1 MASIQFSRSDSTTVW
16 ATASNCAT
24 SHTYTIQV
32 YSGGTWWDKVTNLYG
47 NTSYTKSFSV
57 NGSGSYSA
65 RLWDE
70 TIQGVAATGSIPEWE
85 TSKDVTVTIKN
96 YLNSTTALV
105 DGSYTGQV
113 GTSFSITAPG
123 TQYQTYANQYTFQ
136 YYTLSSENYS
146 QNHSAN
152 EPIFI
157 KDGLQVRVYYKSIS
171 YPYTTYVYVNGS
183 LVRTAQ
189 NTTNTE
195 SRVRI
200 SELSAYTAY
209 ADAYDFQYAKVGDSS
224 VEYASYSLIN
234 LTQGSM
240 TYISLYF
247 VEKLYPY
254 TIYIYIDGEAGPT
267 TTNTTN
273 TESRVRISELSAYTA
288 YADAYDFQYAKV
300 GDSSV
305 EYASYSLINL
315 TQGSMTYISLY
326 FVEKLYPYTIY
337 IYIDGE
343 AGPTTTNTTNT
354 ESSVLVSSLFADT
367 QYAIDYDFQYATV
380 VGLSGQYDANSYIT
394 LTSGSTTGIQLYF
407 KSKIRSVEPIISSVT
422 TTSTTA
428 TINWSKN
435 GGTEGVWII
444 YYGLS
449 SATMESGGYITSSPA
464 TITGLAP
471 GKTYI
476 FYIQNYV
483 SSSDK
488 ANSNSVTA
496 ATNEAIGYFAWTNDD
511 ATNIQTGQPV
521 TNLTASAWQNLIAKV
536 AACGGNTGSIPT
548 ASSGTKITANH
559 FNQMRNAISGLTGAG
574 SVASSVTSG
583 TSKVLASLFANATTA
598 LKEAINRAI
607 SAKNNQ

>member
-1 MASIQFSRSDSTTVW
+1 MPTLTGVSGTPTSITLTVSGMSSSTTYRRTYKWILNSVVMKTTTDPEPHTTS
-16 ATASNCAT
+16 ASAYISGLTPSTAYQCKVEIYNP
-24 SHTYTIQV
+24 
-32 YSGGTWWDKVTNLYG
+32 GGSKVAEAGYIRVVTLD
-47 NTSYTKSFSV
+47 
-57 NGSGSYSA
+57 A
-65 RLWDE
+65 DP
-70 TIQGVAATGSIPEWE
+70 QP
-85 TSKDVTVTIKN
+85 VTVTIYN
-96 YLNSTTALV
+96 YLDGNNTLV
-105 DGSYTGQV
+105 NGSFTGDIND
-113 GTSFSITAPG
+113 TFYISASG
-123 TQYQTYANQYTFQ
+123 TQYQTYSQQYEFQ
-136 YYTLSSENYS
+136 YFTLSTQSYNITHDASY
-146 QNHSAN
+146 
-152 EPIFI
+152 PITI
-157 KDGLQVRVYYKSIS
+157 KAGLIVRAYYKSIR
-171 YPYTTYVYVNGS
+171 YPYTAYVYIDGS
-183 LVRTAQ
+183 LARTTQ

-195 SRVRI
+195 SKVRI
-200 SELSAYTAY
+200 SDLAAYTAY

-247 VEKLYPY
+247 VKKLYPY
-254 TIYIYIDGEAGPT
+254 TIYIYIDGT
-267 TTNTTN
+267 
-273 TESRVRISELSAYTA
+273 
-288 YADAYDFQYAKV
+288 
-300 GDSSV
+300 
-305 EYASYSLINL
+305 
-315 TQGSMTYISLY
+315 
-326 FVEKLYPYTIY
+326 
-337 IYIDGE
+337 

-354 ESSVLVSSLFADT
+354 ESSVLISSLPAYIN
-367 QYAIDYDFQYATV
+367 YAADYDFQYATV
-380 VGLSGQYDANSYIT
+380 VGLSGQYNADSRIT
-394 LTSGSTTGIQLYF
+394 LTSGSTTGIRLYF

-435 GGTEGVWII
+435 GGTEGVWVI

-449 SATMESGGYITSSPA
+449 SASMVSGGYITSSPA
-464 TITGLAP
+464 TITGLTP

-511 ATNIQTGQPV
+511 ATNIQSGQPV

-536 AACGGNTGSIPT
+536 AACGGSTGSIPT

>member
-1 MASIQFSRSDSTTVW
+1 MPTLTGVSGTPTSITLTVSGMSSSTTYRRTYKWILNSVVMKTTTDPEPHTTS
-16 ATASNCAT
+16 ASAYISGLTPSTAYQCKVEIYNP
-24 SHTYTIQV
+24 
-32 YSGGTWWDKVTNLYG
+32 GGSKVAEAGYIRVVTL
-47 NTSYTKSFSV
+47 
-57 NGSGSYSA
+57 
-65 RLWDE
+65 DPDP
-70 TIQGVAATGSIPEWE
+70 QP
-85 TSKDVTVTIKN
+85 VTVTIYN
-96 YLNSTTALV
+96 YL
-105 DGSYTGQV
+105 DGSNTLVNGSFTGDINN
-113 GTSFSITAPG
+113 TFYISASG
-123 TQYQTYANQYTFQ
+123 TQYQTYSQQYEFQ
-136 YYTLSSENYS
+136 YFTLSTQSYNITHDASY
-146 QNHSAN
+146 
-152 EPIFI
+152 PITI
-157 KDGLQVRVYYKSIS
+157 KAGLIVRAYYKSIR
-171 YPYTTYVYVNGS
+171 YPYTAYVYIDGS
-183 LVRTAQ
+183 LARTTQ

-195 SRVRI
+195 SKVRI
-200 SELSAYTAY
+200 SDLAAYTAY

-234 LTQGSM
+234 LTRGSM

-247 VEKLYPY
+247 VKKLYPY
-254 TIYIYIDGEAGPT
+254 TIYIYIDGT
-267 TTNTTN
+267 
-273 TESRVRISELSAYTA
+273 
-288 YADAYDFQYAKV
+288 
-300 GDSSV
+300 
-305 EYASYSLINL
+305 
-315 TQGSMTYISLY
+315 
-326 FVEKLYPYTIY
+326 
-337 IYIDGE
+337 

-354 ESSVLVSSLFADT
+354 ESSVLISSLPA
-367 QYAIDYDFQYATV
+367 YINYVADYDFQYATV
-380 VGLSGQYDANSYIT
+380 VGLSGQYNADSRIT
-394 LTSGSTTGIQLYF
+394 LTSGSTTGIRLYF

-449 SATMESGGYITSSPA
+449 SASMVSGGYVTSSPA
-464 TITGLAP
+464 TITGLTP

-511 ATNIQTGQPV
+511 ATNIQSGQPV

-536 AACGGNTGSIPT
+536 AACGGSTGSIPT

-583 TSKVLASLFANATTA
+583 TSKILASLFANATTA

>member
-1 MASIQFSRSDSTTVW
+1 MPTLTGVSGTPTSITLTVSGMSSSTTYRRTYKWILNSVVMKTTTDPEPHTTS
-16 ATASNCAT
+16 ASAYISGLTPSTAYQCKVEIYNP
-24 SHTYTIQV
+24 
-32 YSGGTWWDKVTNLYG
+32 GGSKVAEAGYIRVVTL
-47 NTSYTKSFSV
+47 
-57 NGSGSYSA
+57 
-65 RLWDE
+65 DPDP
-70 TIQGVAATGSIPEWE
+70 QP
-85 TSKDVTVTIKN
+85 VTVTIYN
-96 YLNSTTALV
+96 YL
-105 DGSYTGQV
+105 DGSNTLVNGSFTGDI
-113 GTSFSITAPG
+113 GNTFYISASG
-123 TQYQTYANQYTFQ
+123 TQYQTYSQQYEFQ
-136 YYTLSSENYS
+136 YFTLSTQSYNITHDASY
-146 QNHSAN
+146 
-152 EPIFI
+152 PITI
-157 KDGLQVRVYYKSIS
+157 KAGLIVRAYYKSIR
-171 YPYTTYVYVNGS
+171 YPYTAYVYIDGS
-183 LVRTAQ
+183 LARTTQ

-195 SRVRI
+195 SKVRI
-200 SELSAYTAY
+200 SDLAAYTAY

-247 VEKLYPY
+247 VKKLYPY
-254 TIYIYIDGEAGPT
+254 TIYIYIDGT
-267 TTNTTN
+267 
-273 TESRVRISELSAYTA
+273 
-288 YADAYDFQYAKV
+288 
-300 GDSSV
+300 
-305 EYASYSLINL
+305 
-315 TQGSMTYISLY
+315 
-326 FVEKLYPYTIY
+326 
-337 IYIDGE
+337 

-354 ESSVLVSSLFADT
+354 ESSVLISSLPAYIN
-367 QYAIDYDFQYATV
+367 YAADYDFQYATV
-380 VGLSGQYDANSYIT
+380 VGLSGQYNADSRIT
-394 LTSGSTTGIQLYF
+394 LTSGSTTGIRLYF

-435 GGTEGVWII
+435 GGTEGVWVI

-449 SATMESGGYITSSPA
+449 SASMVSGGYITSSPA
-464 TITGLAP
+464 TITGLTP

-536 AACGGNTGSIPT
+536 AACGGSTGSIPT

-583 TSKVLASLFANATTA
+583 TSKVIASLFANATTA

>member
-1 MASIQFSRSDSTTVW
+1 MPTLTGVSGTPTSITLTVSGMSSSTTYRRTYKWILNSVVMKTTTDPEPHTTS
-16 ATASNCAT
+16 ASAYISGLTPSTAYQCKVEIYNP
-24 SHTYTIQV
+24 
-32 YSGGTWWDKVTNLYG
+32 GGSKVAEAGYIRVVTL
-47 NTSYTKSFSV
+47 
-57 NGSGSYSA
+57 
-65 RLWDE
+65 DPDP
-70 TIQGVAATGSIPEWE
+70 QP
-85 TSKDVTVTIKN
+85 VTVTIYN
-96 YLNSTTALV
+96 YL
-105 DGSYTGQV
+105 DGSNTLVNGSFTGDINN
-113 GTSFSITAPG
+113 TFYISASG
-123 TQYQTYANQYTFQ
+123 TQYQTYSQQYEFQ
-136 YYTLSSENYS
+136 YFTLSTQSYNITHDASY
-146 QNHSAN
+146 
-152 EPIFI
+152 PITI
-157 KDGLQVRVYYKSIS
+157 KAGLIVRAYYKSIR
-171 YPYTTYVYVNGS
+171 YPYTAYVYIDGS
-183 LVRTAQ
+183 LARTTQ

-195 SRVRI
+195 SKVRI
-200 SELSAYTAY
+200 SDLAAYTAY

-234 LTQGSM
+234 LTRGSM

-247 VEKLYPY
+247 VKKLYPY
-254 TIYIYIDGEAGPT
+254 TIYIYIDGT
-267 TTNTTN
+267 
-273 TESRVRISELSAYTA
+273 
-288 YADAYDFQYAKV
+288 
-300 GDSSV
+300 
-305 EYASYSLINL
+305 
-315 TQGSMTYISLY
+315 
-326 FVEKLYPYTIY
+326 
-337 IYIDGE
+337 

-354 ESSVLVSSLFADT
+354 ESSVLISSLPA
-367 QYAIDYDFQYATV
+367 YINYVADYDFQYATV
-380 VGLSGQYDANSYIT
+380 VGLSGQYNADSRIT
-394 LTSGSTTGIQLYF
+394 LTSGSTTGIRLYF

-435 GGTEGVWII
+435 GGTEGVWVI

-449 SATMESGGYITSSPA
+449 SASMVSGGYVTSSPA
-464 TITGLAP
+464 TITGLTP

-511 ATNIQTGQPV
+511 ATNIQSGQPV

-536 AACGGNTGSIPT
+536 AACGGSTGSIPT

-583 TSKVLASLFANATTA
+583 ASKVLASLFANATTA

>member
-1 MASIQFSRSDSTTVW
+1 MPTLTGVSGTSTSITLTVSGMSSSTTYRRTYKWILNSVVMK
-16 ATASNCAT
+16 TTTDPEPHAT
-24 SHTYTIQV
+24 SASAYI
-32 YSGGTWWDKVTNLYG
+32 SGLTPSTAYQCKVEIYNPG
-47 NTSYTKSFSV
+47 
-57 NGSGSYSA
+57 GSK
-65 RLWDE
+65 
-70 TIQGVAATGSIPEWE
+70 VAEAGYIRVVTLDP
-85 TSKDVTVTIKN
+85 DPQPVTVTIYN
-96 YLNSTTALV
+96 YL
-105 DGSYTGQV
+105 DGSNTLVNG
-113 GTSFSITAPG
+113 SFIGDINNTFYISASG
-123 TQYQTYANQYTFQ
+123 TQYQTYSQQYEFQ
-136 YYTLSSENYS
+136 YFTLSTQSYNTTHDASY
-146 QNHSAN
+146 
-152 EPIFI
+152 PITI
-157 KDGLQVRVYYKSIS
+157 KAGLIVRAYYKSIR
-171 YPYTTYVYVNGS
+171 YPYTAYVYINGS

-195 SRVRI
+195 SKVRI
-200 SELSAYTAY
+200 SDLAAYTAY
-209 ADAYDFQYAKVGDSS
+209 ADAYDFQYAKVGNSS

-247 VEKLYPY
+247 VKKLYPY
-254 TIYIYIDGEAGPT
+254 TIYIYIDGT
-267 TTNTTN
+267 
-273 TESRVRISELSAYTA
+273 
-288 YADAYDFQYAKV
+288 
-300 GDSSV
+300 
-305 EYASYSLINL
+305 
-315 TQGSMTYISLY
+315 
-326 FVEKLYPYTIY
+326 
-337 IYIDGE
+337 

-354 ESSVLVSSLFADT
+354 ESSVLISSLPAYIN
-367 QYAIDYDFQYATV
+367 YAADYDFQYATV
-380 VGLSGQYDANSYIT
+380 VGLSGQYNANSRIT
-394 LTSGSTTGIQLYF
+394 LTSGSTTGIRLYF
-407 KSKIRSVEPIISSVT
+407 KSKIRSVEPIISNVT

-435 GGTEGVWII
+435 GGTEGVWVL

-449 SATMESGGYITSSPA
+449 SASMASGGYITSSPA
-464 TITGLAP
+464 TITGLTP

-536 AACGGNTGSIPT
+536 AACGGSTGSIPT

>member
-1 MASIQFSRSDSTTVW
+1 MPTLTGVSGTPTSITLTVSGMSSSTTYRRTYKWILNSVVMKTTTDPEPHTTS
-16 ATASNCAT
+16 ASAYISGLTPSTAYQCKVEIYNP
-24 SHTYTIQV
+24 
-32 YSGGTWWDKVTNLYG
+32 GGSKVAEAGYIRVVTL
-47 NTSYTKSFSV
+47 
-57 NGSGSYSA
+57 
-65 RLWDE
+65 DPDP
-70 TIQGVAATGSIPEWE
+70 QP
-85 TSKDVTVTIKN
+85 VTVTIYN
-96 YLNSTTALV
+96 YL
-105 DGSYTGQV
+105 DGSNTLVNGSFTGDINN
-113 GTSFSITAPG
+113 TFYISASG
-123 TQYQTYANQYTFQ
+123 TQYQTYSQQYEFQ
-136 YYTLSSENYS
+136 YFTLSTQSYNITHDASY
-146 QNHSAN
+146 
-152 EPIFI
+152 PITI
-157 KDGLQVRVYYKSIS
+157 KAGLIVRAYYKSIR
-171 YPYTTYVYVNGS
+171 YPYTAYVYIDGS
-183 LVRTAQ
+183 LARTAQ

-195 SRVRI
+195 SKVRI
-200 SELSAYTAY
+200 SDLAAYTAY

-234 LTQGSM
+234 LTRGSM

-247 VEKLYPY
+247 VKKLYPY
-254 TIYIYIDGEAGPT
+254 TIYIYIDGA
-267 TTNTTN
+267 
-273 TESRVRISELSAYTA
+273 
-288 YADAYDFQYAKV
+288 
-300 GDSSV
+300 
-305 EYASYSLINL
+305 
-315 TQGSMTYISLY
+315 
-326 FVEKLYPYTIY
+326 
-337 IYIDGE
+337 

-354 ESSVLVSSLFADT
+354 ESSVLISSLPA
-367 QYAIDYDFQYATV
+367 YINYVADYDFQYATV
-380 VGLSGQYDANSYIT
+380 VGLSGQYNADSRIT
-394 LTSGSTTGIQLYF
+394 LTSGSTTGIRLYF

-449 SATMESGGYITSSPA
+449 SASMASGGYVTSSPT
-464 TITGLAP
+464 TITGLTQ

-511 ATNIQTGQPV
+511 ATKIQTGQPV

-536 AACGGNTGSIPT
+536 AACGGSTGSIPT

-583 TSKVLASLFANATTA
+583 KSKVLASLFANATTA

>member
-1 MASIQFSRSDSTTVW
+1 MPTLTGVSGTSTSITLTVSGMSSSTTYRRTYKWILNSVVMKTTTDPEPHTTS
-16 ATASNCAT
+16 ASAYISGLTPSTAYQCKVEIYNP
-24 SHTYTIQV
+24 
-32 YSGGTWWDKVTNLYG
+32 GGSKVAEAGYIRVVTL
-47 NTSYTKSFSV
+47 
-57 NGSGSYSA
+57 
-65 RLWDE
+65 DPDP
-70 TIQGVAATGSIPEWE
+70 QP
-85 TSKDVTVTIKN
+85 VTVTIYN
-96 YLNSTTALV
+96 YL
-105 DGSYTGQV
+105 DGSNTLVKGSFTGDINN
-113 GTSFSITAPG
+113 TFYISASG
-123 TQYQTYANQYTFQ
+123 TQYQTYSQQYEFQ
-136 YYTLSSENYS
+136 YFTLSTQSYNITHDASY
-146 QNHSAN
+146 
-152 EPIFI
+152 PITI
-157 KDGLQVRVYYKSIS
+157 KAGLIVRAYYKSIR
-171 YPYTTYVYVNGS
+171 YPYTAYVYIDGS
-183 LVRTAQ
+183 LARTTQ

-195 SRVRI
+195 SKVRI
-200 SELSAYTAY
+200 SDLAAYTAY

-247 VEKLYPY
+247 VKKLYPY
-254 TIYIYIDGEAGPT
+254 TIYIYIDGT
-267 TTNTTN
+267 
-273 TESRVRISELSAYTA
+273 
-288 YADAYDFQYAKV
+288 
-300 GDSSV
+300 
-305 EYASYSLINL
+305 
-315 TQGSMTYISLY
+315 
-326 FVEKLYPYTIY
+326 
-337 IYIDGE
+337 

-354 ESSVLVSSLFADT
+354 ESSVLISSLPAYIN
-367 QYAIDYDFQYATV
+367 YAADYDFQYATV
-380 VGLSGQYDANSYIT
+380 VGLSGQYNADSRIT
-394 LTSGSTTGIQLYF
+394 LTSGSTTGIRLYF
-407 KSKIRSVEPIISSVT
+407 KSRIRSVEPIISSVT

-435 GGTEGVWII
+435 GGTEGVWVI

-449 SATMESGGYITSSPA
+449 SASMASGGYITSSPA
-464 TITGLAP
+464 TITGLTP

-511 ATNIQTGQPV
+511 ATKIQTGQPV

-536 AACGGNTGSIPT
+536 AACGGSTGSIPT

>member
-1 MASIQFSRSDSTTVW
+1 MPTLTGVSGTPTSITLTVSGMSSSTTYRRTYKWILNSVVMKTTTDPEPHTTS
-16 ATASNCAT
+16 ASAYISGLTPSTAYQCKVEIYNP
-24 SHTYTIQV
+24 
-32 YSGGTWWDKVTNLYG
+32 GGSKVAEAGYIRVVTL
-47 NTSYTKSFSV
+47 
-57 NGSGSYSA
+57 
-65 RLWDE
+65 DPDP
-70 TIQGVAATGSIPEWE
+70 QP
-85 TSKDVTVTIKN
+85 VTVTIYN
-96 YLNSTTALV
+96 YL
-105 DGSYTGQV
+105 DGSNTLVNGSFTGDINN
-113 GTSFSITAPG
+113 TFYISASG
-123 TQYQTYANQYTFQ
+123 TQYQTYSQQYEFQ
-136 YYTLSSENYS
+136 YFTLSTQSYNITHDASY
-146 QNHSAN
+146 
-152 EPIFI
+152 PITI
-157 KDGLQVRVYYKSIS
+157 KAGLIVRAYYKSIR
-171 YPYTTYVYVNGS
+171 YPYTAYVYINGS
-183 LVRTAQ
+183 LARTTQ

-195 SRVRI
+195 SKVRI
-200 SELSAYTAY
+200 SDLAAYIAY

-234 LTQGSM
+234 LTRGSM

-247 VEKLYPY
+247 VKKLYPY
-254 TIYIYIDGEAGPT
+254 TIYIYIDGT
-267 TTNTTN
+267 
-273 TESRVRISELSAYTA
+273 
-288 YADAYDFQYAKV
+288 
-300 GDSSV
+300 
-305 EYASYSLINL
+305 
-315 TQGSMTYISLY
+315 
-326 FVEKLYPYTIY
+326 
-337 IYIDGE
+337 

-354 ESSVLVSSLFADT
+354 ESSVLISSLPA
-367 QYAIDYDFQYATV
+367 YINYVADYDFQYATV
-380 VGLSGQYDANSYIT
+380 VGLSGQYNADSRIT
-394 LTSGSTTGIQLYF
+394 LTSGSTTGIRLYF

-435 GGTEGVWII
+435 GGTEGVWVI

-449 SATMESGGYITSSPA
+449 SASMVSGGYITSSPA
-464 TITGLAP
+464 TITGLTP

-511 ATNIQTGQPV
+511 ATKIQTGQPV

-536 AACGGNTGSIPT
+536 AACGGSTGSIPT

>member
-1 MASIQFSRSDSTTVW
+1 MPTLTGVSGTPTSITLTVSGMSSSTTYRRTYKWILNSVVMKTTTDPEPHTTS
-16 ATASNCAT
+16 ASAYISGLTPSTAYQCKVEIYNP
-24 SHTYTIQV
+24 
-32 YSGGTWWDKVTNLYG
+32 GGSKVAEAGYIRVVTL
-47 NTSYTKSFSV
+47 
-57 NGSGSYSA
+57 
-65 RLWDE
+65 DPDP
-70 TIQGVAATGSIPEWE
+70 QP
-85 TSKDVTVTIKN
+85 VTVTIYN
-96 YLNSTTALV
+96 YL
-105 DGSYTGQV
+105 DGSNTLVNGSFTGDIDN
-113 GTSFSITAPG
+113 TFYISASG
-123 TQYQTYANQYTFQ
+123 TQYQTYSQQYEFQ
-136 YYTLSSENYS
+136 YFTLSTQNY
-146 QNHSAN
+146 NTAHDAN
-152 EPIFI
+152 YPITI
-157 KDGLQVRVYYKSIS
+157 KAGLIVRAYYKSIS
-171 YPYTTYVYVNGS
+171 YPYTAYVYIDGS
-183 LVRTAQ
+183 LVRTTQ

-195 SRVRI
+195 SKVRI
-200 SELSAYTAY
+200 SELDAYTAY

-247 VEKLYPY
+247 VKKLYPY
-254 TIYIYIDGEAGPT
+254 TIYIYIDGT
-267 TTNTTN
+267 
-273 TESRVRISELSAYTA
+273 
-288 YADAYDFQYAKV
+288 
-300 GDSSV
+300 
-305 EYASYSLINL
+305 
-315 TQGSMTYISLY
+315 
-326 FVEKLYPYTIY
+326 
-337 IYIDGE
+337 

-354 ESSVLVSSLFADT
+354 ESSVLISSLPAYIN
-367 QYAIDYDFQYATV
+367 YAADYDFQYATV
-380 VGLSGQYDANSYIT
+380 VGLSGQYNADSRIT
-394 LTSGSTTGIQLYF
+394 LTSGSTTGIRLYF
-407 KSKIRSVEPIISSVT
+407 KSKIRSIEPIISSVT

-449 SATMESGGYITSSPA
+449 SASMESGGYITSSPA
-464 TITGLAP
+464 TITGLTP

-488 ANSNSVTA
+488 ADSNSVTA

-511 ATNIQTGQPV
+511 ATNIQSGQPV

-536 AACGGNTGSIPT
+536 AACGGSTGSIPT

>member
-1 MASIQFSRSDSTTVW
+1 MPTLTGVSGTPTSITLTVSGMSSSTTYRRTYKWILNSVVMKTTTDPEPHTTS
-16 ATASNCAT
+16 ASAYISGLTPSTAYQCKVEIYNP
-24 SHTYTIQV
+24 
-32 YSGGTWWDKVTNLYG
+32 GGSKVAEAGYIRVVTL
-47 NTSYTKSFSV
+47 
-57 NGSGSYSA
+57 
-65 RLWDE
+65 DPDP
-70 TIQGVAATGSIPEWE
+70 QP
-85 TSKDVTVTIKN
+85 VTVTIYN
-96 YLNSTTALV
+96 YL
-105 DGSYTGQV
+105 DGSNTLVNGSFTGDINN
-113 GTSFSITAPG
+113 TFYISAPG
-123 TQYQTYANQYTFQ
+123 TQYQTYSQQYEFQ
-136 YYTLSSENYS
+136 YFTLSTQSYNTTHDASY
-146 QNHSAN
+146 
-152 EPIFI
+152 PITI
-157 KDGLQVRVYYKSIS
+157 KAGLIVRAYYKSIR
-171 YPYTTYVYVNGS
+171 YPYTAYVYIDGS
-183 LVRTAQ
+183 LARTTQ

-195 SRVRI
+195 SKVRI
-200 SELSAYTAY
+200 SDLAAYTAY

-234 LTQGSM
+234 LTRGSM

-247 VEKLYPY
+247 VKKLYPY
-254 TIYIYIDGEAGPT
+254 TIYIYIDGT
-267 TTNTTN
+267 
-273 TESRVRISELSAYTA
+273 
-288 YADAYDFQYAKV
+288 
-300 GDSSV
+300 
-305 EYASYSLINL
+305 
-315 TQGSMTYISLY
+315 
-326 FVEKLYPYTIY
+326 
-337 IYIDGE
+337 

-354 ESSVLVSSLFADT
+354 ESSVLISSLPAYIN
-367 QYAIDYDFQYATV
+367 YAADYDFQYATV
-380 VGLSGQYDANSYIT
+380 VGLSGQYNADSRIT
-394 LTSGSTTGIQLYF
+394 LTSGSTTGIRLYF
-407 KSKIRSVEPIISSVT
+407 KSRIRSVEPIISSVT

-449 SATMESGGYITSSPA
+449 SASMASGGYVTSSPA
-464 TITGLAP
+464 TITGLTP

-511 ATNIQTGQPV
+511 ATNIQSGQPV

-536 AACGGNTGSIPT
+536 AACGGSTGSIPT

>member
-1 MASIQFSRSDSTTVW
+1 MPTLTGVSGTPTSITLTVSGMSSSTTYRRTYKWILNSVVMKTTTDPEPHTTS
-16 ATASNCAT
+16 ASAYISGLTPSTAYQCKVEIYNP
-24 SHTYTIQV
+24 
-32 YSGGTWWDKVTNLYG
+32 GGSKVAEAGYIRVVTL
-47 NTSYTKSFSV
+47 
-57 NGSGSYSA
+57 
-65 RLWDE
+65 DPDP
-70 TIQGVAATGSIPEWE
+70 QP
-85 TSKDVTVTIKN
+85 VTVTIYN
-96 YLNSTTALV
+96 YL
-105 DGSYTGQV
+105 DGSNTLVNGSFTGDINN
-113 GTSFSITAPG
+113 TFYISASG
-123 TQYQTYANQYTFQ
+123 TQYQTYSQQYEFQ
-136 YYTLSSENYS
+136 YFTLSTQSYNITHDASY
-146 QNHSAN
+146 
-152 EPIFI
+152 PITI
-157 KDGLQVRVYYKSIS
+157 KAGLIVRAYYKSIR
-171 YPYTTYVYVNGS
+171 YPYTAYVYIDGS
-183 LVRTAQ
+183 LARTTQ

-195 SRVRI
+195 SKVRI
-200 SELSAYTAY
+200 SDLAAYTAY

-234 LTQGSM
+234 LTRGSM

-247 VEKLYPY
+247 VKKLYPY
-254 TIYIYIDGEAGPT
+254 TIYIYIDGT
-267 TTNTTN
+267 
-273 TESRVRISELSAYTA
+273 
-288 YADAYDFQYAKV
+288 
-300 GDSSV
+300 
-305 EYASYSLINL
+305 
-315 TQGSMTYISLY
+315 
-326 FVEKLYPYTIY
+326 
-337 IYIDGE
+337 

-354 ESSVLVSSLFADT
+354 ESSVLISSLPAYIN
-367 QYAIDYDFQYATV
+367 YAADYDFQYATV
-380 VGLSGQYDANSYIT
+380 VGLSGQYNADSRIT
-394 LTSGSTTGIQLYF
+394 LTSGSTTGIRLYF
-407 KSKIRSVEPIISSVT
+407 KSRIRSVEPIISSVT

-449 SATMESGGYITSSPA
+449 SASMASGGYVTSSPA
-464 TITGLAP
+464 TITGLTP

-511 ATNIQTGQPV
+511 ATNIQSGQPV

-536 AACGGNTGSIPT
+536 AACGGSTGSIPT

>member
-1 MASIQFSRSDSTTVW
+1 MPTLTGVSGTPTSITLTVSGMSSSTTYRRTYKWILNSVVMKTTTDPEPHTTS
-16 ATASNCAT
+16 ASAYISGLTPSTAYQCKVEIYNP
-24 SHTYTIQV
+24 
-32 YSGGTWWDKVTNLYG
+32 GGSKVAEAGYIRVVTL
-47 NTSYTKSFSV
+47 
-57 NGSGSYSA
+57 
-65 RLWDE
+65 DPDP
-70 TIQGVAATGSIPEWE
+70 QP
-85 TSKDVTVTIKN
+85 VTVTIYN
-96 YLNSTTALV
+96 YL
-105 DGSYTGQV
+105 DGSNTLVNGSFTGDINN
-113 GTSFSITAPG
+113 TFYISASG
-123 TQYQTYANQYTFQ
+123 TQYQTYSQQYEFQ
-136 YYTLSSENYS
+136 YFTLSTQSYNITHDASY
-146 QNHSAN
+146 
-152 EPIFI
+152 PITI
-157 KDGLQVRVYYKSIS
+157 KAGLIVRAYYKSIR
-171 YPYTTYVYVNGS
+171 YPYTAYVYIDGS
-183 LVRTAQ
+183 LARTTQ

-195 SRVRI
+195 SKVRI
-200 SELSAYTAY
+200 SDLAAYTAY

-234 LTQGSM
+234 LTRGSM

-247 VEKLYPY
+247 VKKLYPY
-254 TIYIYIDGEAGPT
+254 TIYIYIDGT
-267 TTNTTN
+267 
-273 TESRVRISELSAYTA
+273 
-288 YADAYDFQYAKV
+288 
-300 GDSSV
+300 
-305 EYASYSLINL
+305 
-315 TQGSMTYISLY
+315 
-326 FVEKLYPYTIY
+326 
-337 IYIDGE
+337 

-354 ESSVLVSSLFADT
+354 ESSVLISSLPA
-367 QYAIDYDFQYATV
+367 YINYVADYDFQYATV
-380 VGLSGQYDANSYIT
+380 VGLSGQYNADSRIT
-394 LTSGSTTGIQLYF
+394 LTSGSTTGIRLYF

-435 GGTEGVWII
+435 GGTEGVWVI

-449 SATMESGGYITSSPA
+449 SASMVSGGYATSSPA
-464 TITGLAP
+464 TITGLTP

-511 ATNIQTGQPV
+511 ATKIQTGQPV

-536 AACGGNTGSIPT
+536 AACGGSTGSIPT

>member
-1 MASIQFSRSDSTTVW
+1 MPTLTGVSGTPTSITLTVSGMSSSTTYRRTYKWILNSVVMKTTTDPEPHTTS
-16 ATASNCAT
+16 ASAYISGLTPSTAYQCKVEIYNP
-24 SHTYTIQV
+24 
-32 YSGGTWWDKVTNLYG
+32 GGSKVAEAGYIRVVTL
-47 NTSYTKSFSV
+47 
-57 NGSGSYSA
+57 
-65 RLWDE
+65 DPDP
-70 TIQGVAATGSIPEWE
+70 QP
-85 TSKDVTVTIKN
+85 VTVTIYN
-96 YLNSTTALV
+96 YL
-105 DGSYTGQV
+105 DGSNTLVNGSFTGDINN
-113 GTSFSITAPG
+113 TFYISASG
-123 TQYQTYANQYTFQ
+123 TQYQTYSQQYEFQ
-136 YYTLSSENYS
+136 YFTLSTQSYNITHDASY
-146 QNHSAN
+146 
-152 EPIFI
+152 PITI
-157 KDGLQVRVYYKSIS
+157 KAGLIVRAYYKSIR
-171 YPYTTYVYVNGS
+171 YPYTAYVYIDGS
-183 LVRTAQ
+183 LARTTQ

-195 SRVRI
+195 SKVRI
-200 SELSAYTAY
+200 SELAAYTAY
-209 ADAYDFQYAKVGDSS
+209 ADSYDFQYAKVGDSS

-234 LTQGSM
+234 LTRGSM

-247 VEKLYPY
+247 VKKLYPY
-254 TIYIYIDGEAGPT
+254 TIYIYIDGT
-267 TTNTTN
+267 
-273 TESRVRISELSAYTA
+273 
-288 YADAYDFQYAKV
+288 
-300 GDSSV
+300 
-305 EYASYSLINL
+305 
-315 TQGSMTYISLY
+315 
-326 FVEKLYPYTIY
+326 
-337 IYIDGE
+337 

-354 ESSVLVSSLFADT
+354 ESSVLISSLPAYIN
-367 QYAIDYDFQYATV
+367 YAADYDFQYATV
-380 VGLSGQYDANSYIT
+380 VGLSGQYNADSRIT
-394 LTSGSTTGIQLYF
+394 LTSGSTTGIRLYF

-449 SATMESGGYITSSPA
+449 SASMASGGYVTSSPA
-464 TITGLAP
+464 TITGLTP

-536 AACGGNTGSIPT
+536 AACGGSTGSIPT

>member
-1 MASIQFSRSDSTTVW
+1 MPTLTGVSGTPTSITLTVSGMSSSTTYRRTYKWILNSVVMKTTTDPEPHTTS
-16 ATASNCAT
+16 ASAYISGLTPSTAYQCKVEIYNP
-24 SHTYTIQV
+24 
-32 YSGGTWWDKVTNLYG
+32 GGSKVAEAGYIRVVTL
-47 NTSYTKSFSV
+47 
-57 NGSGSYSA
+57 
-65 RLWDE
+65 DPDP
-70 TIQGVAATGSIPEWE
+70 QP
-85 TSKDVTVTIKN
+85 VTVTIYN
-96 YLNSTTALV
+96 YL
-105 DGSYTGQV
+105 DGSNTLVNGSFTGDINN
-113 GTSFSITAPG
+113 TFYISASG
-123 TQYQTYANQYTFQ
+123 TQYQTYSQQYEFQ
-136 YYTLSSENYS
+136 YFTLSTQSHNITHDASY
-146 QNHSAN
+146 
-152 EPIFI
+152 PITI
-157 KDGLQVRVYYKSIS
+157 KAGLIVRAYYKSIR
-171 YPYTTYVYVNGS
+171 YPYTAYVYIDGS
-183 LVRTAQ
+183 LARTTQ

-195 SRVRI
+195 SKVRI
-200 SELSAYTAY
+200 SDLAAYTAY

-234 LTQGSM
+234 LTRGSM

-247 VEKLYPY
+247 VKKLYPY
-254 TIYIYIDGEAGPT
+254 TIYIYIDGT
-267 TTNTTN
+267 
-273 TESRVRISELSAYTA
+273 
-288 YADAYDFQYAKV
+288 
-300 GDSSV
+300 
-305 EYASYSLINL
+305 
-315 TQGSMTYISLY
+315 
-326 FVEKLYPYTIY
+326 
-337 IYIDGE
+337 

-354 ESSVLVSSLFADT
+354 ESSVLISSLPAYIN
-367 QYAIDYDFQYATV
+367 YAADYDFQYATV
-380 VGLSGQYDANSYIT
+380 VGLSGQYNADSRIT
-394 LTSGSTTGIQLYF
+394 LTSGSTTGIRLYF
-407 KSKIRSVEPIISSVT
+407 KSRIRSVEPIISSVT

-449 SATMESGGYITSSPA
+449 SASMASGGYVTSSPA
-464 TITGLAP
+464 TITGLTP

-476 FYIQNYV
+476 FYIQNYI

-511 ATNIQTGQPV
+511 ATNIQSGQPV

-536 AACGGNTGSIPT
+536 AACGGSTGSIPT

>member
-1 MASIQFSRSDSTTVW
+1 MPTLTGVSGTSTSITLTVSGMSSSTTYRRTYKWILNSVVMK
-16 ATASNCAT
+16 TTTDPEPHAT
-24 SHTYTIQV
+24 SASAYI
-32 YSGGTWWDKVTNLYG
+32 SGLTPSTAYQCKVEIYNPG
-47 NTSYTKSFSV
+47 
-57 NGSGSYSA
+57 GSK
-65 RLWDE
+65 
-70 TIQGVAATGSIPEWE
+70 VAEAGYIRVVTLDP
-85 TSKDVTVTIKN
+85 DPQPVTVTIYN
-96 YLNSTTALV
+96 YL
-105 DGSYTGQV
+105 DGSNTLVNGSFTGDINN
-113 GTSFSITAPG
+113 TFYISASG
-123 TQYQTYANQYTFQ
+123 TQYQTYSQQYEFQ
-136 YYTLSSENYS
+136 YFTLSTQSYNTTHDASY
-146 QNHSAN
+146 
-152 EPIFI
+152 PITI
-157 KDGLQVRVYYKSIS
+157 KSGLIVRAYYKSIR
-171 YPYTTYVYVNGS
+171 YPYTAYVYINGS

-195 SRVRI
+195 SKVRI
-200 SELSAYTAY
+200 SDLAAYTAY
-209 ADAYDFQYAKVGDSS
+209 ADAYDFQYAKVGNSS

-247 VEKLYPY
+247 VKKLYPY
-254 TIYIYIDGEAGPT
+254 TIYIYIDGT
-267 TTNTTN
+267 
-273 TESRVRISELSAYTA
+273 
-288 YADAYDFQYAKV
+288 
-300 GDSSV
+300 
-305 EYASYSLINL
+305 
-315 TQGSMTYISLY
+315 
-326 FVEKLYPYTIY
+326 
-337 IYIDGE
+337 

-354 ESSVLVSSLFADT
+354 ESSVLISSLPAYIN
-367 QYAIDYDFQYATV
+367 YAADYDFQYATV
-380 VGLSGQYDANSYIT
+380 VGLSGQYNANSYIT
-394 LTSGSTTGIQLYF
+394 LTSGSTTGIRLYF
-407 KSKIRSVEPIISSVT
+407 KSKIRAVEPIISNVT

-449 SATMESGGYITSSPA
+449 SASMVNGGYATSSPA
-464 TITGLAP
+464 TITGLTP

-511 ATNIQTGQPV
+511 ATNIQSGQPV
-521 TNLTASAWQNLIAKV
+521 TNLTASAWRNLIAKV
-536 AACGGNTGSIPT
+536 AACGGSTGSIPT

>member
-1 MASIQFSRSDSTTVW
+1 MPTLTGVSGTSTSITLTVSGMSSSTTYRRTYKWILNSVVMK
-16 ATASNCAT
+16 TTTDPEPHAT
-24 SHTYTIQV
+24 SASAYI
-32 YSGGTWWDKVTNLYG
+32 SGLTPSTAYQCKVEIYNPG
-47 NTSYTKSFSV
+47 
-57 NGSGSYSA
+57 GSK
-65 RLWDE
+65 
-70 TIQGVAATGSIPEWE
+70 VAEAGYIRVVTLDP
-85 TSKDVTVTIKN
+85 DPQPVTVTIYN
-96 YLNSTTALV
+96 YL
-105 DGSYTGQV
+105 DGSNTLVNGSFTGDINN
-113 GTSFSITAPG
+113 TFYISASG
-123 TQYQTYANQYTFQ
+123 TQYQTYSQQYEFQ
-136 YYTLSSENYS
+136 YFTLSTQSYNTTHDASY
-146 QNHSAN
+146 
-152 EPIFI
+152 PITI
-157 KDGLQVRVYYKSIS
+157 KAGLIVRAYYKSIR
-171 YPYTTYVYVNGS
+171 YPYTAYVYINGS
-183 LVRTAQ
+183 LARTAQ

-195 SRVRI
+195 SKVRI
-200 SELSAYTAY
+200 SELAAYTAY
-209 ADAYDFQYAKVGDSS
+209 ADSYDFQYAKVGNSS

-247 VEKLYPY
+247 VKKLYPY
-254 TIYIYIDGEAGPT
+254 TIYIYIDGT
-267 TTNTTN
+267 
-273 TESRVRISELSAYTA
+273 
-288 YADAYDFQYAKV
+288 
-300 GDSSV
+300 
-305 EYASYSLINL
+305 
-315 TQGSMTYISLY
+315 
-326 FVEKLYPYTIY
+326 
-337 IYIDGE
+337 

-354 ESSVLVSSLFADT
+354 ESSVLISSLPAYIN
-367 QYAIDYDFQYATV
+367 YAADYDFQYATV
-380 VGLSGQYDANSYIT
+380 VGLSGQYNANSRIT
-394 LTSGSTTGIQLYF
+394 LTSGSTTGIRLYF
-407 KSKIRSVEPIISSVT
+407 KSKIRSVEPIISNVT

-449 SATMESGGYITSSPA
+449 SASMVNGGYATSSPA
-464 TITGLAP
+464 TITGLTP

-521 TNLTASAWQNLIAKV
+521 TNLTASAWRNLIAKV
-536 AACGGNTGSIPT
+536 AACGGSTGSIPT

>member
-1 MASIQFSRSDSTTVW
+1 MPTLTGVSGTSTSITLTVSGMSSSTTYRRTYKWILNSVVMK
-16 ATASNCAT
+16 TTTDPEPHAT
-24 SHTYTIQV
+24 SASAYI
-32 YSGGTWWDKVTNLYG
+32 SGLTPSTAYQCKVEIYNPG
-47 NTSYTKSFSV
+47 
-57 NGSGSYSA
+57 GSK
-65 RLWDE
+65 
-70 TIQGVAATGSIPEWE
+70 VAEAGYIRVVTLDP
-85 TSKDVTVTIKN
+85 DPQPVTVTIYN
-96 YLNSTTALV
+96 YL
-105 DGSYTGQV
+105 DGSNTLVNGSFTGDINN
-113 GTSFSITAPG
+113 TFYISASG
-123 TQYQTYANQYTFQ
+123 TQYQTYSQQYEFQ
-136 YYTLSSENYS
+136 YFTLSTQSYNTTHDASY
-146 QNHSAN
+146 
-152 EPIFI
+152 PITI
-157 KDGLQVRVYYKSIS
+157 KSGLIVRAYYKSIR
-171 YPYTTYVYVNGS
+171 YPYTAYVYINGS

-195 SRVRI
+195 SKVRI
-200 SELSAYTAY
+200 SDLAAYTAY

-247 VEKLYPY
+247 VKKLYPY
-254 TIYIYIDGEAGPT
+254 TIYIYIDGT
-267 TTNTTN
+267 
-273 TESRVRISELSAYTA
+273 
-288 YADAYDFQYAKV
+288 
-300 GDSSV
+300 
-305 EYASYSLINL
+305 
-315 TQGSMTYISLY
+315 
-326 FVEKLYPYTIY
+326 
-337 IYIDGE
+337 

-354 ESSVLVSSLFADT
+354 ESSVLISSLPAYIN
-367 QYAIDYDFQYATV
+367 YAADYDFQYATV
-380 VGLSGQYDANSYIT
+380 VGLSGQYNANSRIT
-394 LTSGSTTGIQLYF
+394 LTSGSTTGIRLYF
-407 KSKIRSVEPIISSVT
+407 KSKIRSVEPIISNVT
-422 TTSTTA
+422 TTSMTA

-435 GGTEGVWII
+435 GGTEGVWVI

-449 SATMESGGYITSSPA
+449 SASMASGGYITSSPA
-464 TITGLAP
+464 TITGLTP

-536 AACGGNTGSIPT
+536 AACGGSTGSIPT

>member
-1 MASIQFSRSDSTTVW
+1 MPTLTGVSGTSTSITLTVSGMSSTTTYKRTYKWILNSVVMKTTTDSK
-16 ATASNCAT
+16 AGAT
-24 SHTYTIQV
+24 SARAFI
-32 YSGGTWWDKVTNLYG
+32 SGLTPSTAYQCKVEIYNPG
-47 NTSYTKSFSV
+47 
-57 NGSGSYSA
+57 GSK
-65 RLWDE
+65 
-70 TIQGVAATGSIPEWE
+70 VAEAGYIRVVTLDP
-85 TSKDVTVTIKN
+85 DPQPVTVTIYN
-96 YLNSTTALV
+96 YL
-105 DGSYTGQV
+105 DGSNTLVNGSFTGDINN
-113 GTSFSITAPG
+113 TFYISASG
-123 TQYQTYANQYTFQ
+123 TQYQTYSQQYEFQ
-136 YYTLSSENYS
+136 YFTLSTQSYNTTHDASY
-146 QNHSAN
+146 
-152 EPIFI
+152 PITI
-157 KDGLQVRVYYKSIS
+157 KAGLIVRAYYKSIR
-171 YPYTTYVYVNGS
+171 YPYTAYVYINGS

-195 SRVRI
+195 SKVRI
-200 SELSAYTAY
+200 SDLAAYTAY

-247 VEKLYPY
+247 VKKLYPY
-254 TIYIYIDGEAGPT
+254 TIYIYIDGT
-267 TTNTTN
+267 
-273 TESRVRISELSAYTA
+273 
-288 YADAYDFQYAKV
+288 
-300 GDSSV
+300 
-305 EYASYSLINL
+305 
-315 TQGSMTYISLY
+315 
-326 FVEKLYPYTIY
+326 
-337 IYIDGE
+337 

-354 ESSVLVSSLFADT
+354 ESSVLISSLPAYIN
-367 QYAIDYDFQYATV
+367 YAADYDFQYATV
-380 VGLSGQYDANSYIT
+380 VGLSGQYNANSRIT
-394 LTSGSTTGIQLYF
+394 LTSGSTTGIRLYF
-407 KSKIRSVEPIISSVT
+407 KSKIRSVEPIISNVT

-449 SATMESGGYITSSPA
+449 SASMVNGGYATSSPA
-464 TITGLAP
+464 TITGLTP

-521 TNLTASAWQNLIAKV
+521 TNLTASAWRNLIAKV
-536 AACGGNTGSIPT
+536 AACGGSTGSIPT

>member
-1 MASIQFSRSDSTTVW
+1 MPTLTGVSGTPTSITLTVSGMSSSTTYRRTYKWILNSVVMKTTTDPEPHTTS
-16 ATASNCAT
+16 ASAYISGLTPSTAYQCKVEIYNP
-24 SHTYTIQV
+24 
-32 YSGGTWWDKVTNLYG
+32 GGSKVAEAGYIRVVTL
-47 NTSYTKSFSV
+47 
-57 NGSGSYSA
+57 
-65 RLWDE
+65 DPDP
-70 TIQGVAATGSIPEWE
+70 QP
-85 TSKDVTVTIKN
+85 VTVTIYN
-96 YLNSTTALV
+96 YL
-105 DGSYTGQV
+105 DGSNTLVNGSFTGDINN
-113 GTSFSITAPG
+113 TFYISASG
-123 TQYQTYANQYTFQ
+123 TQYQTYSQQYEFQ
-136 YYTLSSENYS
+136 YFTLSTQSYNITHDASY
-146 QNHSAN
+146 
-152 EPIFI
+152 PITI
-157 KDGLQVRVYYKSIS
+157 KAGLIVRAYYKSIR
-171 YPYTTYVYVNGS
+171 YPYTAYVYIDGS
-183 LVRTAQ
+183 LARTTQ

-195 SRVRI
+195 SKVRI
-200 SELSAYTAY
+200 SDLAAYTAY

-247 VEKLYPY
+247 VKKLYPY
-254 TIYIYIDGEAGPT
+254 TIYIYIDGT
-267 TTNTTN
+267 
-273 TESRVRISELSAYTA
+273 
-288 YADAYDFQYAKV
+288 
-300 GDSSV
+300 
-305 EYASYSLINL
+305 
-315 TQGSMTYISLY
+315 
-326 FVEKLYPYTIY
+326 
-337 IYIDGE
+337 

-354 ESSVLVSSLFADT
+354 ESSVLISSLPA
-367 QYAIDYDFQYATV
+367 YINYVADYDFQYATV
-380 VGLSGQYDANSYIT
+380 VGLSGQYNADSRIT
-394 LTSGSTTGIQLYF
+394 LTSGSTTGIRLYF

-449 SATMESGGYITSSPA
+449 SASMESGGYVTSSPA
-464 TITGLAP
+464 TITGLTP

-511 ATNIQTGQPV
+511 ATNIQSGQPV

-536 AACGGNTGSIPT
+536 AACGGSTGSIPT

>member
-1 MASIQFSRSDSTTVW
+1 MPTLTGVSGTPTSITLTVSGMSSSTTYRRTYKWILNSVVMKTTTDPEPHTTS
-16 ATASNCAT
+16 ASAYISGLTPSTAYQCKVEIYNP
-24 SHTYTIQV
+24 
-32 YSGGTWWDKVTNLYG
+32 GGSKVAEAGYIRVVTL
-47 NTSYTKSFSV
+47 
-57 NGSGSYSA
+57 
-65 RLWDE
+65 DPDP
-70 TIQGVAATGSIPEWE
+70 QP
-85 TSKDVTVTIKN
+85 VTVTIYN
-96 YLNSTTALV
+96 YL
-105 DGSYTGQV
+105 DGSNTLVNGSFTGDINN
-113 GTSFSITAPG
+113 TFYISASG
-123 TQYQTYANQYTFQ
+123 TQYQTYSQQYEFQ
-136 YYTLSSENYS
+136 YFTLSTQNYNVTHDAS
-146 QNHSAN
+146 Y
-152 EPIFI
+152 PITI
-157 KDGLQVRVYYKSIS
+157 KAGLIVRAYYKSIR
-171 YPYTTYVYVNGS
+171 YPYTAYVYIDGS
-183 LVRTAQ
+183 LARTTQ

-195 SRVRI
+195 SKVRI
-200 SELSAYTAY
+200 SDLAAYTAY

-234 LTQGSM
+234 LTRGSM

-247 VEKLYPY
+247 VKKLYPY
-254 TIYIYIDGEAGPT
+254 TIYIYIDGA
-267 TTNTTN
+267 
-273 TESRVRISELSAYTA
+273 
-288 YADAYDFQYAKV
+288 
-300 GDSSV
+300 
-305 EYASYSLINL
+305 
-315 TQGSMTYISLY
+315 
-326 FVEKLYPYTIY
+326 
-337 IYIDGE
+337 

-354 ESSVLVSSLFADT
+354 ESSVLISSLPA
-367 QYAIDYDFQYATV
+367 YINYVADYDFQYATV
-380 VGLSGQYDANSYIT
+380 VGLSGQYNADSRIT
-394 LTSGSTTGIQLYF
+394 LTSGSTTGIRLYF

-449 SATMESGGYITSSPA
+449 SASMASGGYVTSSPA
-464 TITGLAP
+464 TITGLTP

-511 ATNIQTGQPV
+511 ATKIQTGQPV

-536 AACGGNTGSIPT
+536 AACGGSTGSIPT

>member
-1 MASIQFSRSDSTTVW
+1 MPTLTGVSGTPTSITLTVSGMSSSTTYRRTYKWILNSVVMKTTTDPEPHTTS
-16 ATASNCAT
+16 ASAYISGLTPSTAYQCKVEIYNP
-24 SHTYTIQV
+24 
-32 YSGGTWWDKVTNLYG
+32 GGSKVAEAGYIRVVTL
-47 NTSYTKSFSV
+47 
-57 NGSGSYSA
+57 
-65 RLWDE
+65 DPDP
-70 TIQGVAATGSIPEWE
+70 QP
-85 TSKDVTVTIKN
+85 VTVTIYN
-96 YLNSTTALV
+96 YL
-105 DGSYTGQV
+105 DGSNTLVNGSFTGDV
-113 GTSFSITAPG
+113 NDTFYISASG
-123 TQYQTYANQYTFQ
+123 TQYQTYSQQYEFQ
-136 YYTLSSENYS
+136 YFTLSTQSYNITHDASY
-146 QNHSAN
+146 
-152 EPIFI
+152 PITI
-157 KDGLQVRVYYKSIS
+157 KAGLIVRAYYKSIR
-171 YPYTTYVYVNGS
+171 YPYTAYVYIDGS
-183 LVRTAQ
+183 LAQTTQ

-195 SRVRI
+195 SKVRI
-200 SELSAYTAY
+200 SDLAAYTAY

-247 VEKLYPY
+247 VKKLYPY
-254 TIYIYIDGEAGPT
+254 TIYIYIDGT
-267 TTNTTN
+267 
-273 TESRVRISELSAYTA
+273 
-288 YADAYDFQYAKV
+288 
-300 GDSSV
+300 
-305 EYASYSLINL
+305 
-315 TQGSMTYISLY
+315 
-326 FVEKLYPYTIY
+326 
-337 IYIDGE
+337 

-354 ESSVLVSSLFADT
+354 ESSVLISSLPAYIN
-367 QYAIDYDFQYATV
+367 YAADYDFQYATV
-380 VGLSGQYDANSYIT
+380 VGLSGQYNADSRIT
-394 LTSGSTTGIQLYF
+394 LTSGSTTGIRLYF
-407 KSKIRSVEPIISSVT
+407 KSRIRSVEPIISSVT

-449 SATMESGGYITSSPA
+449 SASMASGGYITSSPA
-464 TITGLAP
+464 TITGLTP

-511 ATNIQTGQPV
+511 ATNIQSGQPV

-536 AACGGNTGSIPT
+536 AACGGSTGSIPT

>member
-1 MASIQFSRSDSTTVW
+1 MPTLTGVSGTSTSITLTVSGMSSSTTYRRTYKWILNSVVMKTTTDPEPHTTS
-16 ATASNCAT
+16 ASAYISGLTPSTAYQCKVEIYNP
-24 SHTYTIQV
+24 
-32 YSGGTWWDKVTNLYG
+32 GGSKVAEAGYIRVVTL
-47 NTSYTKSFSV
+47 
-57 NGSGSYSA
+57 
-65 RLWDE
+65 DPDP
-70 TIQGVAATGSIPEWE
+70 QP
-85 TSKDVTVTIKN
+85 VTVTIYN
-96 YLNSTTALV
+96 YL
-105 DGSYTGQV
+105 DGSNTLVNGSFTGDINN
-113 GTSFSITAPG
+113 TFYISASG
-123 TQYQTYANQYTFQ
+123 TQYQTYSQQYEFQ
-136 YYTLSSENYS
+136 YFTLSTQSYNITHDASY
-146 QNHSAN
+146 
-152 EPIFI
+152 PITI
-157 KDGLQVRVYYKSIS
+157 KAGLIVRAYYKSIR
-171 YPYTTYVYVNGS
+171 YPYTAYVYIDGS
-183 LVRTAQ
+183 LARTTQ

-195 SRVRI
+195 SKVRI
-200 SELSAYTAY
+200 SDLAAYTAY

-234 LTQGSM
+234 LTRGSM

-247 VEKLYPY
+247 VKKLYPY
-254 TIYIYIDGEAGPT
+254 TIYIYIDGT
-267 TTNTTN
+267 
-273 TESRVRISELSAYTA
+273 
-288 YADAYDFQYAKV
+288 
-300 GDSSV
+300 
-305 EYASYSLINL
+305 
-315 TQGSMTYISLY
+315 
-326 FVEKLYPYTIY
+326 
-337 IYIDGE
+337 

-354 ESSVLVSSLFADT
+354 ESSVLISSLPA
-367 QYAIDYDFQYATV
+367 YINYVADYDFQYATV
-380 VGLSGQYDANSYIT
+380 VGLSGQYNADSRIT
-394 LTSGSTTGIQLYF
+394 LTSGSTTGIRLYF

-449 SATMESGGYITSSPA
+449 SASMVSGGYVTSSPA
-464 TITGLAP
+464 TITGLTP

-536 AACGGNTGSIPT
+536 AACGGSTGSIPT

>member
-1 MASIQFSRSDSTTVW
+1 MPTLTGVSGTPTSITLTVSGMSSSTTYRRTYKWILNSVVMKTTTDPEPHTTS
-16 ATASNCAT
+16 ASAYISGLTPSTAYQCKVEIYNPGGSKVAEAGYIRVVTLDPDPQPVTVPIYNYLDGSNT
-24 SHTYTIQV
+24 
-32 YSGGTWWDKVTNLYG
+32 L
-47 NTSYTKSFSV
+47 V
-57 NGSGSYSA
+57 NGSFTGDINNTFYISA
-65 RLWDE
+65 
-70 TIQGVAATGSIPEWE
+70 S
-85 TSKDVTVTIKN
+85 
-96 YLNSTTALV
+96 
-105 DGSYTGQV
+105 
-113 GTSFSITAPG
+113 G
-123 TQYQTYANQYTFQ
+123 TQYQTYSQQYEFQ
-136 YYTLSSENYS
+136 YFTLSTQSYNITHDASY
-146 QNHSAN
+146 
-152 EPIFI
+152 PITI
-157 KDGLQVRVYYKSIS
+157 KAGLIVRAYYKSIR
-171 YPYTTYVYVNGS
+171 YPYTAYVYIDGS
-183 LVRTAQ
+183 LARTTQ

-195 SRVRI
+195 PKVRI
-200 SELSAYTAY
+200 SDLAAYTAY

-247 VEKLYPY
+247 VKKLYPY
-254 TIYIYIDGEAGPT
+254 TIYIYIDGT
-267 TTNTTN
+267 
-273 TESRVRISELSAYTA
+273 
-288 YADAYDFQYAKV
+288 
-300 GDSSV
+300 
-305 EYASYSLINL
+305 
-315 TQGSMTYISLY
+315 
-326 FVEKLYPYTIY
+326 
-337 IYIDGE
+337 

-354 ESSVLVSSLFADT
+354 ESSVLISSLPAYIN
-367 QYAIDYDFQYATV
+367 YAADYDFQYATV
-380 VGLSGQYDANSYIT
+380 VGLSGQYNADSRIT
-394 LTSGSTTGIQLYF
+394 LTSGSTTGIRLYF

-428 TINWSKN
+428 TINWNKN

-449 SATMESGGYITSSPA
+449 SASMTSGGYITSSPA
-464 TITGLAP
+464 TITGLTP

-511 ATNIQTGQPV
+511 ATNIQSGQPV

-536 AACGGNTGSIPT
+536 AACGGSTGSIPT

>member
-1 MASIQFSRSDSTTVW
+1 MPTLTGVSGTPTSITLTVSGMSSSTTYRRTYKWILNSVVMKTTTDPEPHTTS
-16 ATASNCAT
+16 ASAYISGLTPSTAYQCKVEIYNP
-24 SHTYTIQV
+24 
-32 YSGGTWWDKVTNLYG
+32 GGSKVAEAGYIRVVTL
-47 NTSYTKSFSV
+47 
-57 NGSGSYSA
+57 
-65 RLWDE
+65 DPDP
-70 TIQGVAATGSIPEWE
+70 QP
-85 TSKDVTVTIKN
+85 VTVTIYN
-96 YLNSTTALV
+96 YL
-105 DGSYTGQV
+105 DGSNTLVNGSFTGDINN
-113 GTSFSITAPG
+113 TFYISASG
-123 TQYQTYANQYTFQ
+123 TQYQTYSQQYEFQ
-136 YYTLSSENYS
+136 YFTLSTQSYNITHDASY
-146 QNHSAN
+146 
-152 EPIFI
+152 PITI
-157 KDGLQVRVYYKSIS
+157 KAGLIVRAYYKSIR
-171 YPYTTYVYVNGS
+171 YPYTAYVYIDGS
-183 LVRTAQ
+183 LARTTQ

-195 SRVRI
+195 PKVRI
-200 SELSAYTAY
+200 SDLAAYTAY

-234 LTQGSM
+234 LTRGSM

-247 VEKLYPY
+247 VKKLYPY
-254 TIYIYIDGEAGPT
+254 TIYIYIDGT
-267 TTNTTN
+267 
-273 TESRVRISELSAYTA
+273 
-288 YADAYDFQYAKV
+288 
-300 GDSSV
+300 
-305 EYASYSLINL
+305 
-315 TQGSMTYISLY
+315 
-326 FVEKLYPYTIY
+326 
-337 IYIDGE
+337 

-354 ESSVLVSSLFADT
+354 ESSVLISSLPA
-367 QYAIDYDFQYATV
+367 YINYVANYDFQYATV
-380 VGLSGQYDANSYIT
+380 VGLSGQYNADSRIT
-394 LTSGSTTGIQLYF
+394 LTSGSTTGIRLYF

-435 GGTEGVWII
+435 GGTEGTWII

-449 SATMESGGYITSSPA
+449 SASMVSGGYVTSSPA
-464 TITGLAP
+464 TITGLTP

-511 ATNIQTGQPV
+511 ATKIQTGQPV

-536 AACGGNTGSIPT
+536 AACGGSTGSIPT

-583 TSKVLASLFANATTA
+583 TSKVLASLFANTTTA

>member
-1 MASIQFSRSDSTTVW
+1 MPTLTGVSGTPTSITLTVSGMSSSTTYRRTYKWILNSVVMKTTTDPEPHTTS
-16 ATASNCAT
+16 ASAYISGLTPSTAYQCKVEIYNP
-24 SHTYTIQV
+24 
-32 YSGGTWWDKVTNLYG
+32 GGSKVAEAGYIRVVTL
-47 NTSYTKSFSV
+47 
-57 NGSGSYSA
+57 
-65 RLWDE
+65 DPDP
-70 TIQGVAATGSIPEWE
+70 QP
-85 TSKDVTVTIKN
+85 VTVTIYN
-96 YLNSTTALV
+96 YL
-105 DGSYTGQV
+105 DGSNTLVNGSFTGDINN
-113 GTSFSITAPG
+113 TFYISASG
-123 TQYQTYANQYTFQ
+123 TQYQTYSQQYEFQ
-136 YYTLSSENYS
+136 YFTLSTQSYNITHDASY
-146 QNHSAN
+146 
-152 EPIFI
+152 PITI
-157 KDGLQVRVYYKSIS
+157 KAGLIVRAYYKSIR
-171 YPYTTYVYVNGS
+171 YPYTAYVYIDGS
-183 LVRTAQ
+183 LARTTQ

-195 SRVRI
+195 SKVRI
-200 SELSAYTAY
+200 SDLAAYTAY

-234 LTQGSM
+234 LTRGSM

-247 VEKLYPY
+247 VKKLYPY
-254 TIYIYIDGEAGPT
+254 TIYIYIDGT
-267 TTNTTN
+267 
-273 TESRVRISELSAYTA
+273 
-288 YADAYDFQYAKV
+288 
-300 GDSSV
+300 
-305 EYASYSLINL
+305 
-315 TQGSMTYISLY
+315 
-326 FVEKLYPYTIY
+326 
-337 IYIDGE
+337 

-354 ESSVLVSSLFADT
+354 ESSVLISSLPAYIN
-367 QYAIDYDFQYATV
+367 YAADYDFQYATV
-380 VGLSGQYDANSYIT
+380 VGLSGQYNADSRIT
-394 LTSGSTTGIQLYF
+394 LTSGSTTGIRLYF
-407 KSKIRSVEPIISSVT
+407 KSRIRSVEPTISSVT

-435 GGTEGVWII
+435 GGTEGVWVI

-449 SATMESGGYITSSPA
+449 SASMVSGGYVTSSPA
-464 TITGLAP
+464 TITGLTP

-511 ATNIQTGQPV
+511 ATKIQTGQPV

-536 AACGGNTGSIPT
+536 AACGGSTGSIPT

>member
-1 MASIQFSRSDSTTVW
+1 MPTLTGASGTPTSITLTVSGMSSSTAYRRTYKWILNSVVMKTTTDPEPHTTS
-16 ATASNCAT
+16 ASAYISGLTPSTAYQCKVEIYNP
-24 SHTYTIQV
+24 
-32 YSGGTWWDKVTNLYG
+32 GGSKVAEAGYIRVVTL
-47 NTSYTKSFSV
+47 
-57 NGSGSYSA
+57 
-65 RLWDE
+65 DPDP
-70 TIQGVAATGSIPEWE
+70 QP
-85 TSKDVTVTIKN
+85 VTVTIYN
-96 YLNSTTALV
+96 YL
-105 DGSYTGQV
+105 DGSNTLVNGSFTGDINN
-113 GTSFSITAPG
+113 TFYISAPG
-123 TQYQTYANQYTFQ
+123 TQYQTYSQQYEFQ
-136 YYTLSSENYS
+136 YFTLSTQNYNTTHDAS
-146 QNHSAN
+146 Y
-152 EPIFI
+152 PITI
-157 KDGLQVRVYYKSIS
+157 KAGLIVRAYYKSIS
-171 YPYTTYVYVNGS
+171 YPYTAYVYIDGS

-195 SRVRI
+195 SKVRI
-200 SELSAYTAY
+200 SELAAYTAY
-209 ADAYDFQYAKVGDSS
+209 ADAYDFQYAKVKGSS
-224 VEYASYSLIN
+224 VEYASYSLID

-247 VEKLYPY
+247 VKKLYPY
-254 TIYIYIDGEAGPT
+254 TIYIYLDGT
-267 TTNTTN
+267 
-273 TESRVRISELSAYTA
+273 
-288 YADAYDFQYAKV
+288 
-300 GDSSV
+300 
-305 EYASYSLINL
+305 
-315 TQGSMTYISLY
+315 
-326 FVEKLYPYTIY
+326 
-337 IYIDGE
+337 

-354 ESSVLVSSLFADT
+354 ESSVLISSLPAYIN
-367 QYAIDYDFQYATV
+367 YAADYDFQYATV
-380 VGLSGQYDANSYIT
+380 VGLSGQYNADSRIT
-394 LTSGSTTGIQLYF
+394 LTSGSTTGIRLYF

-435 GGTEGVWII
+435 GGTEGVWVI

-449 SATMESGGYITSSPA
+449 SASMASGGYVTSSPA
-464 TITGLAP
+464 TITGLTP

-511 ATNIQTGQPV
+511 ATNIQSGQPV

-536 AACGGNTGSIPT
+536 AACGGSTGSIPT

>member
-1 MASIQFSRSDSTTVW
+1 MPTLTGVSGTPTSITLTVSGMSSSTTYRRTYKWILNSVVMKTTTDPEPHTTS
-16 ATASNCAT
+16 ASAYISGLTPSTAYQCKVEIYNP
-24 SHTYTIQV
+24 
-32 YSGGTWWDKVTNLYG
+32 GGSKVAEAGYIRVVTL
-47 NTSYTKSFSV
+47 
-57 NGSGSYSA
+57 
-65 RLWDE
+65 DPDP
-70 TIQGVAATGSIPEWE
+70 QP
-85 TSKDVTVTIKN
+85 VTVTIYN
-96 YLNSTTALV
+96 YL
-105 DGSYTGQV
+105 DGSNTLVNGSFTGDINN
-113 GTSFSITAPG
+113 TFYISASG
-123 TQYQTYANQYTFQ
+123 TQYQTYSQQYEFQ
-136 YYTLSSENYS
+136 YFTLSTQSYNITHDASY
-146 QNHSAN
+146 
-152 EPIFI
+152 PITI
-157 KDGLQVRVYYKSIS
+157 KAGLIVRAYYKSIR
-171 YPYTTYVYVNGS
+171 YPYTAYVYIDGS
-183 LVRTAQ
+183 LARTTQ

-195 SRVRI
+195 SKVRI
-200 SELSAYTAY
+200 SDLAAYTAY

-234 LTQGSM
+234 LTRGSM

-247 VEKLYPY
+247 VKKLYPY
-254 TIYIYIDGEAGPT
+254 TIYIYIDGT
-267 TTNTTN
+267 
-273 TESRVRISELSAYTA
+273 
-288 YADAYDFQYAKV
+288 
-300 GDSSV
+300 
-305 EYASYSLINL
+305 
-315 TQGSMTYISLY
+315 
-326 FVEKLYPYTIY
+326 
-337 IYIDGE
+337 

-354 ESSVLVSSLFADT
+354 ESSVLISSLPA
-367 QYAIDYDFQYATV
+367 YINYVADYDFQYATV
-380 VGLSGQYDANSYIT
+380 VGLSGQYNADSRIT
-394 LTSGSTTGIQLYF
+394 LTSGSTTGIRLYF

-435 GGTEGVWII
+435 GGTEGVWVI

-449 SATMESGGYITSSPA
+449 SASMVSGGYVTSSPA
-464 TITGLAP
+464 TITGLTP

-511 ATNIQTGQPV
+511 ATKIQTGQPV

-536 AACGGNTGSIPT
+536 AACGGSTGSIPT

-583 TSKVLASLFANATTA
+583 ASKVLASLFANATTA

>member
-1 MASIQFSRSDSTTVW
+1 MPTLTGVSGTPTSITLTVSGMSSSTTYRRTYKWILNSVVMKTTTDPEPHTTS
-16 ATASNCAT
+16 ASAYISGLTPSTAYQCKVEIYNP
-24 SHTYTIQV
+24 
-32 YSGGTWWDKVTNLYG
+32 GGSKVAEAGYIRVVTL
-47 NTSYTKSFSV
+47 
-57 NGSGSYSA
+57 
-65 RLWDE
+65 DPDP
-70 TIQGVAATGSIPEWE
+70 QP
-85 TSKDVTVTIKN
+85 VTVTIYN
-96 YLNSTTALV
+96 YL
-105 DGSYTGQV
+105 DGSNTLVNGSFTGDINN
-113 GTSFSITAPG
+113 TFYISASG
-123 TQYQTYANQYTFQ
+123 TQYQTYSQQYEFQ
-136 YYTLSSENYS
+136 YFTLSTQSYNITHDASY
-146 QNHSAN
+146 
-152 EPIFI
+152 PITI
-157 KDGLQVRVYYKSIS
+157 KAGLIVRAYYKSIR
-171 YPYTTYVYVNGS
+171 YPYTAYVYIDGS
-183 LVRTAQ
+183 LARTTQ

-195 SRVRI
+195 SKVRI
-200 SELSAYTAY
+200 SDLAAYTAY

-247 VEKLYPY
+247 VKKLYPY
-254 TIYIYIDGEAGPT
+254 TIYIYIDGT
-267 TTNTTN
+267 
-273 TESRVRISELSAYTA
+273 
-288 YADAYDFQYAKV
+288 
-300 GDSSV
+300 
-305 EYASYSLINL
+305 
-315 TQGSMTYISLY
+315 
-326 FVEKLYPYTIY
+326 
-337 IYIDGE
+337 

-354 ESSVLVSSLFADT
+354 ESSVLISSLPAYIN
-367 QYAIDYDFQYATV
+367 YAADYDFQYATV
-380 VGLSGQYDANSYIT
+380 VGLSGQYNADSRIT
-394 LTSGSTTGIQLYF
+394 LTSGSTTGIRLYF
-407 KSKIRSVEPIISSVT
+407 KSRIHSVEPIISSVT

-449 SATMESGGYITSSPA
+449 SASMASGGYVTSSPA
-464 TITGLAP
+464 TITGLTP

-536 AACGGNTGSIPT
+536 AACGGSTGSIPT

>member
-1 MASIQFSRSDSTTVW
+1 MPTLTGVSGTPTSITLTVSGMSSSTTYRRTYKWILNSVVMKTTTDPEPHTTS
-16 ATASNCAT
+16 ASAYISGLTPSTAYQCKVEIYNP
-24 SHTYTIQV
+24 
-32 YSGGTWWDKVTNLYG
+32 GGSKVAEAGYIRVVTL
-47 NTSYTKSFSV
+47 
-57 NGSGSYSA
+57 
-65 RLWDE
+65 DPDP
-70 TIQGVAATGSIPEWE
+70 QP
-85 TSKDVTVTIKN
+85 VTVTIYN
-96 YLNSTTALV
+96 YL
-105 DGSYTGQV
+105 DGSNTLVNGSFTGDIDN
-113 GTSFSITAPG
+113 TFYISASG
-123 TQYQTYANQYTFQ
+123 TQYQTYSQQYEFQ
-136 YYTLSSENYS
+136 YFTLSTQSYNITHDASY
-146 QNHSAN
+146 
-152 EPIFI
+152 PITI
-157 KDGLQVRVYYKSIS
+157 KAGLIVRAYYKSIR
-171 YPYTTYVYVNGS
+171 YPYTAYVYIDGS
-183 LVRTAQ
+183 LARTTQ

-195 SRVRI
+195 SKVRI
-200 SELSAYTAY
+200 SDLAAYTAY

-234 LTQGSM
+234 LTRGSM

-247 VEKLYPY
+247 VKKLYPY
-254 TIYIYIDGEAGPT
+254 TIYIYIDGT
-267 TTNTTN
+267 
-273 TESRVRISELSAYTA
+273 
-288 YADAYDFQYAKV
+288 
-300 GDSSV
+300 
-305 EYASYSLINL
+305 
-315 TQGSMTYISLY
+315 
-326 FVEKLYPYTIY
+326 
-337 IYIDGE
+337 

-354 ESSVLVSSLFADT
+354 ESSVLISSLPAYIN
-367 QYAIDYDFQYATV
+367 YAADYDFQYATV
-380 VGLSGQYDANSYIT
+380 VGLSGQYNADSRIT
-394 LTSGSTTGIQLYF
+394 LTSGSTTGIRLYF

-435 GGTEGVWII
+435 GGTEGVWVI

-449 SATMESGGYITSSPA
+449 SASMASGGYVTSSPA
-464 TITGLAP
+464 TITGLTP

-511 ATNIQTGQPV
+511 ATKIQTGQPV

-536 AACGGNTGSIPT
+536 AACGGSTGSIPT

>member
-1 MASIQFSRSDSTTVW
+1 MPTLTGVSGTPTSITLTVSGMSSSTTYRRTYKWILNSVVMKTTTDPEPHTTS
-16 ATASNCAT
+16 ASAYISGLTPSTAYQCKVEIYNP
-24 SHTYTIQV
+24 
-32 YSGGTWWDKVTNLYG
+32 GGSKVAEAGYIRVVTL
-47 NTSYTKSFSV
+47 
-57 NGSGSYSA
+57 
-65 RLWDE
+65 DPDP
-70 TIQGVAATGSIPEWE
+70 QP
-85 TSKDVTVTIKN
+85 VTVTIYN
-96 YLNSTTALV
+96 YL
-105 DGSYTGQV
+105 DGSNTLVNGSFTGDINN
-113 GTSFSITAPG
+113 TFYISASG
-123 TQYQTYANQYTFQ
+123 TQYQTYSQQYEFQ
-136 YYTLSSENYS
+136 YFTLSTQSYNTMHDASY
-146 QNHSAN
+146 
-152 EPIFI
+152 PITI
-157 KDGLQVRVYYKSIS
+157 KAGLIVRAYYKSIR
-171 YPYTTYVYVNGS
+171 YPYTAYVYIDGS
-183 LVRTAQ
+183 LARTTQ

-195 SRVRI
+195 SKVRI
-200 SELSAYTAY
+200 SDLAAYTAY

-247 VEKLYPY
+247 VKKLYPY
-254 TIYIYIDGEAGPT
+254 TIYIYIDGT
-267 TTNTTN
+267 
-273 TESRVRISELSAYTA
+273 
-288 YADAYDFQYAKV
+288 
-300 GDSSV
+300 
-305 EYASYSLINL
+305 
-315 TQGSMTYISLY
+315 
-326 FVEKLYPYTIY
+326 
-337 IYIDGE
+337 

-354 ESSVLVSSLFADT
+354 ESSVLISSLPAYIN
-367 QYAIDYDFQYATV
+367 YAADYDFQYATV
-380 VGLSGQYDANSYIT
+380 VGLSGQYNADSRIT
-394 LTSGSTTGIQLYF
+394 LTSGSTTGIRLYF
-407 KSKIRSVEPIISSVT
+407 KSRIRSVEPIISSVT

-449 SATMESGGYITSSPA
+449 SASMASGGYVTSSPA
-464 TITGLAP
+464 TITGLTP

-511 ATNIQTGQPV
+511 ATNIQSGQPV

-536 AACGGNTGSIPT
+536 AACGGSTGSIPT

>member
-1 MASIQFSRSDSTTVW
+1 MPTLTGVSGTPTSITLTVSGMSSSTTYRRTYKWILNSVVMKTTTDPEPHTTS
-16 ATASNCAT
+16 ASAYISGLTPSTAYQCKVEIYNP
-24 SHTYTIQV
+24 
-32 YSGGTWWDKVTNLYG
+32 GGSKVAEAGYIRVVTL
-47 NTSYTKSFSV
+47 
-57 NGSGSYSA
+57 
-65 RLWDE
+65 DPDP
-70 TIQGVAATGSIPEWE
+70 QP
-85 TSKDVTVTIKN
+85 VTVTIYN
-96 YLNSTTALV
+96 YL
-105 DGSYTGQV
+105 DGSNTLVNGSFTGDINN
-113 GTSFSITAPG
+113 TFYISASG
-123 TQYQTYANQYTFQ
+123 TQYQTYSQQYEFQ
-136 YYTLSSENYS
+136 YFTLSTQSYNITHDASY
-146 QNHSAN
+146 
-152 EPIFI
+152 PITI
-157 KDGLQVRVYYKSIS
+157 KAGLIVRAYYKSIR
-171 YPYTTYVYVNGS
+171 YPYTAYVYIDGS
-183 LVRTAQ
+183 LARTTQ

-195 SRVRI
+195 SKVRI
-200 SELSAYTAY
+200 SDLAAYTAY

-234 LTQGSM
+234 LTRGSM

-247 VEKLYPY
+247 VKKLYPY
-254 TIYIYIDGEAGPT
+254 TIYIYIDGT
-267 TTNTTN
+267 
-273 TESRVRISELSAYTA
+273 
-288 YADAYDFQYAKV
+288 
-300 GDSSV
+300 
-305 EYASYSLINL
+305 
-315 TQGSMTYISLY
+315 
-326 FVEKLYPYTIY
+326 
-337 IYIDGE
+337 

-354 ESSVLVSSLFADT
+354 ESSVLISSLPAYIN
-367 QYAIDYDFQYATV
+367 YAADYDFQYATV
-380 VGLSGQYDANSYIT
+380 VGLSGQYNADSRIT
-394 LTSGSTTGIQLYF
+394 LTSGSTTGIRLYF
-407 KSKIRSVEPIISSVT
+407 KSRIRSVEPIISSVT

-449 SATMESGGYITSSPA
+449 SASMASGGYVTSSPA
-464 TITGLAP
+464 TITGLTP

-496 ATNEAIGYFAWTNDD
+496 ATNEAIGYFGSTRDD

-536 AACGGNTGSIPT
+536 AACGGSTGSIPT

>member
-1 MASIQFSRSDSTTVW
+1 MPTLTGVSGTPTSITLTVSGMSSSTTYRRTYKWILNSVVMKTTTDPEPHTTS
-16 ATASNCAT
+16 ASAYISGLTPSTAYQCKVEIYNP
-24 SHTYTIQV
+24 
-32 YSGGTWWDKVTNLYG
+32 GGSKVAEAGYIRVVTL
-47 NTSYTKSFSV
+47 
-57 NGSGSYSA
+57 
-65 RLWDE
+65 DPDP
-70 TIQGVAATGSIPEWE
+70 QP
-85 TSKDVTVTIKN
+85 VTVTIYN
-96 YLNSTTALV
+96 YL
-105 DGSYTGQV
+105 DGSNTLVNGSFTGDINN
-113 GTSFSITAPG
+113 TFYISASG
-123 TQYQTYANQYTFQ
+123 TQYQTYSQQYEFQ
-136 YYTLSSENYS
+136 YFTLSTQSYNTTHDASY
-146 QNHSAN
+146 
-152 EPIFI
+152 PITI
-157 KDGLQVRVYYKSIS
+157 KAGLIVRAYYKSIR
-171 YPYTTYVYVNGS
+171 YPYTAYVYIDGS
-183 LVRTAQ
+183 LARTTQ

-195 SRVRI
+195 SKVRI
-200 SELSAYTAY
+200 SDLAAYTAY

-234 LTQGSM
+234 LTRGSM

-247 VEKLYPY
+247 VKKLYPY
-254 TIYIYIDGEAGPT
+254 TIYIYIDGT
-267 TTNTTN
+267 
-273 TESRVRISELSAYTA
+273 
-288 YADAYDFQYAKV
+288 
-300 GDSSV
+300 
-305 EYASYSLINL
+305 
-315 TQGSMTYISLY
+315 
-326 FVEKLYPYTIY
+326 
-337 IYIDGE
+337 

-354 ESSVLVSSLFADT
+354 ESSVLISSLPAYIN
-367 QYAIDYDFQYATV
+367 YAADYDFQYATV
-380 VGLSGQYDANSYIT
+380 VGLSGQYNADSRIT
-394 LTSGSTTGIQLYF
+394 LTSGSTTGIRLYF
-407 KSKIRSVEPIISSVT
+407 KSRIRSVEPIISSVT

-435 GGTEGVWII
+435 GGTEGVWVI

-449 SATMESGGYITSSPA
+449 SASMVSGGYVTSSPA
-464 TITGLAP
+464 TITGLTP

-511 ATNIQTGQPV
+511 ATKIQTGQPV

-536 AACGGNTGSIPT
+536 AACGGSTGSIPT

>member
-1 MASIQFSRSDSTTVW
+1 MPTLTGVSGTSTSITLTVSGMSSTTTYKRTYKWILNSVVMKTTTDPK
-16 ATASNCAT
+16 AGTTSANAFISGLTPSTAYQCKVEIYNP
-24 SHTYTIQV
+24 
-32 YSGGTWWDKVTNLYG
+32 GGSKVAEAGYIRVVTL
-47 NTSYTKSFSV
+47 
-57 NGSGSYSA
+57 
-65 RLWDE
+65 DPDP
-70 TIQGVAATGSIPEWE
+70 QP
-85 TSKDVTVTIKN
+85 VTVTIYN
-96 YLNSTTALV
+96 YL
-105 DGSYTGQV
+105 DGSNTLVNGSFTGDIDN
-113 GTSFSITAPG
+113 TFYISASG
-123 TQYQTYANQYTFQ
+123 TQYQTYSQQYDFQ
-136 YYTLSSENYS
+136 YFTLSTQSYNTTHDASY
-146 QNHSAN
+146 
-152 EPIFI
+152 PITI
-157 KDGLQVRVYYKSIS
+157 KAGLIVRAYYKSIR
-171 YPYTTYVYVNGS
+171 YPYTAYVYINGS
-183 LVRTAQ
+183 LARTAQ

-195 SRVRI
+195 SKVRI
-200 SELSAYTAY
+200 SDLAAYTAY

-247 VEKLYPY
+247 VKKLYPY
-254 TIYIYIDGEAGPT
+254 TIYIYIDGT
-267 TTNTTN
+267 
-273 TESRVRISELSAYTA
+273 
-288 YADAYDFQYAKV
+288 
-300 GDSSV
+300 
-305 EYASYSLINL
+305 
-315 TQGSMTYISLY
+315 
-326 FVEKLYPYTIY
+326 
-337 IYIDGE
+337 

-354 ESSVLVSSLFADT
+354 ESSVLISSLPAYIN
-367 QYAIDYDFQYATV
+367 YAADYDFQYATV
-380 VGLSGQYDANSYIT
+380 VGLSGQYNANSHIT
-394 LTSGSTTGIQLYF
+394 LTSGSTTGIRLYF

-435 GGTEGVWII
+435 GGTEGVWVI

-449 SATMESGGYITSSPA
+449 SASMASGGYITSSPA
-464 TITGLAP
+464 TITGLTP

-536 AACGGNTGSIPT
+536 AACGGSTGSIPT

>member
-1 MASIQFSRSDSTTVW
+1 MPTLTGVSGTPTSITLTVSGMSSSTTYRRTYKWILNSVVMKTTTDPEPHTTS
-16 ATASNCAT
+16 ASAYISGLTPSTAYQCKVEIYNP
-24 SHTYTIQV
+24 
-32 YSGGTWWDKVTNLYG
+32 GGSKVAEAGYIRVVTL
-47 NTSYTKSFSV
+47 
-57 NGSGSYSA
+57 
-65 RLWDE
+65 DPDP
-70 TIQGVAATGSIPEWE
+70 QP
-85 TSKDVTVTIKN
+85 VTVTIYN
-96 YLNSTTALV
+96 YL
-105 DGSYTGQV
+105 DGSNTLVNGSFTGDINN
-113 GTSFSITAPG
+113 TFYISASG
-123 TQYQTYANQYTFQ
+123 TQYQTYSQQYEFQ
-136 YYTLSSENYS
+136 YFTLSTQSYNITHDASY
-146 QNHSAN
+146 
-152 EPIFI
+152 PITI
-157 KDGLQVRVYYKSIS
+157 KAGLIVRAYYKSIR
-171 YPYTTYVYVNGS
+171 YPYTAYVYINGS
-183 LVRTAQ
+183 LARTTQ

-195 SRVRI
+195 SKVRI
-200 SELSAYTAY
+200 SDLAAYTAY

-247 VEKLYPY
+247 VKKLYPY
-254 TIYIYIDGEAGPT
+254 TIYIYIDGT
-267 TTNTTN
+267 
-273 TESRVRISELSAYTA
+273 
-288 YADAYDFQYAKV
+288 
-300 GDSSV
+300 
-305 EYASYSLINL
+305 
-315 TQGSMTYISLY
+315 
-326 FVEKLYPYTIY
+326 
-337 IYIDGE
+337 

-354 ESSVLVSSLFADT
+354 ESSVLISSLPA
-367 QYAIDYDFQYATV
+367 YINYVADYDFQYATV
-380 VGLSGQYDANSYIT
+380 VGLSGQYNADSRIT
-394 LTSGSTTGIQLYF
+394 LTSGSTTGIRLYF
-407 KSKIRSVEPIISSVT
+407 KSRIRSVEPIISSVT

-449 SATMESGGYITSSPA
+449 SASMASGGYVTSSPA
-464 TITGLAP
+464 TITGLTP

-476 FYIQNYV
+476 FYSQNYV

-511 ATNIQTGQPV
+511 ATNIQSGQPV

-536 AACGGNTGSIPT
+536 AACGGSTGSIPT

>member
-1 MASIQFSRSDSTTVW
+1 MPTLTGVSGTSTSITLTVSGMSSSTTYRRTYKWILNSVVMK
-16 ATASNCAT
+16 TTTDPEPHAT
-24 SHTYTIQV
+24 SASAYI
-32 YSGGTWWDKVTNLYG
+32 SGLTPSTAYQCKVEIYNPG
-47 NTSYTKSFSV
+47 
-57 NGSGSYSA
+57 GSK
-65 RLWDE
+65 
-70 TIQGVAATGSIPEWE
+70 VAEAGYIRVVTLDP
-85 TSKDVTVTIKN
+85 DPQPVTVTIYN
-96 YLNSTTALV
+96 YLDGNNTLV
-105 DGSYTGQV
+105 NGSFTGDINN
-113 GTSFSITAPG
+113 TFYISASG
-123 TQYQTYANQYTFQ
+123 TQYQTYSQQYEFQ
-136 YYTLSSENYS
+136 YFTLSTQSYNTTHDASY
-146 QNHSAN
+146 
-152 EPIFI
+152 PITI
-157 KDGLQVRVYYKSIS
+157 KAGLIVRAYYTSIR
-171 YPYTTYVYVNGS
+171 YPYTAYVYINGS
-183 LVRTAQ
+183 LARTAQ

-195 SRVRI
+195 SKVRI
-200 SELSAYTAY
+200 SELAAYTAY

-234 LTQGSM
+234 LTRGSM

-247 VEKLYPY
+247 VKKLYPY
-254 TIYIYIDGEAGPT
+254 TIYIYIDGT
-267 TTNTTN
+267 
-273 TESRVRISELSAYTA
+273 
-288 YADAYDFQYAKV
+288 
-300 GDSSV
+300 
-305 EYASYSLINL
+305 
-315 TQGSMTYISLY
+315 
-326 FVEKLYPYTIY
+326 
-337 IYIDGE
+337 

-354 ESSVLVSSLFADT
+354 ESSVLISSLPAYIN
-367 QYAIDYDFQYATV
+367 YAADYDFQYATV
-380 VGLSGQYDANSYIT
+380 VGLSGQYNANSYIT
-394 LTSGSTTGIQLYF
+394 LTSGSTTGIRLYF
-407 KSKIRSVEPIISSVT
+407 KSKIRSVEPIISNVT

-449 SATMESGGYITSSPA
+449 SASMASGGYITSSPA
-464 TITGLAP
+464 TITGLTP

-536 AACGGNTGSIPT
+536 AACGGSTGSIPT

>member
-1 MASIQFSRSDSTTVW
+1 MPTLTGVSGTPTSITLTVSGMSSSTTYRRTYKWILNSVVMKTTTDPEPHTTS
-16 ATASNCAT
+16 ASAYISGLTPSTAYQCKVEIYNP
-24 SHTYTIQV
+24 
-32 YSGGTWWDKVTNLYG
+32 GGSKVAEAGYIRVVTL
-47 NTSYTKSFSV
+47 
-57 NGSGSYSA
+57 
-65 RLWDE
+65 DPDP
-70 TIQGVAATGSIPEWE
+70 QP
-85 TSKDVTVTIKN
+85 VTVTIYN
-96 YLNSTTALV
+96 YL
-105 DGSYTGQV
+105 DGSNTLVNGSFTGDINN
-113 GTSFSITAPG
+113 TFYISASG
-123 TQYQTYANQYTFQ
+123 TQYQTYSQQYEFQ
-136 YYTLSSENYS
+136 YFTLSTQSYNITHDASY
-146 QNHSAN
+146 
-152 EPIFI
+152 PITI
-157 KDGLQVRVYYKSIS
+157 KAGLIVRAYYKSIR
-171 YPYTTYVYVNGS
+171 YPYTAYVYIDGS
-183 LVRTAQ
+183 LARTAQ

-195 SRVRI
+195 PKVRI
-200 SELSAYTAY
+200 SDLAAYTAY

-234 LTQGSM
+234 LTRGSM
-240 TYISLYF
+240 TYIYLYF
-247 VEKLYPY
+247 VKKLYPY
-254 TIYIYIDGEAGPT
+254 TIYIYIDGT
-267 TTNTTN
+267 
-273 TESRVRISELSAYTA
+273 
-288 YADAYDFQYAKV
+288 
-300 GDSSV
+300 
-305 EYASYSLINL
+305 
-315 TQGSMTYISLY
+315 
-326 FVEKLYPYTIY
+326 
-337 IYIDGE
+337 

-354 ESSVLVSSLFADT
+354 ESSVLISSLPA
-367 QYAIDYDFQYATV
+367 YINYVADYDFQYATV
-380 VGLSGQYDANSYIT
+380 VGLSGQYNADSRIT
-394 LTSGSTTGIQLYF
+394 LTSGSTTGIRLYF

-435 GGTEGVWII
+435 GGTEGAWII

-449 SATMESGGYITSSPA
+449 SASMASGGYVTSSPA
-464 TITGLAP
+464 TITGLTP

-536 AACGGNTGSIPT
+536 AACGGSTGSIPA